1 MSLPGPEPIRDEPKQ
16 PDTCRLQEDAV
27 EEAAHQLDNI
37 LLLLDARLQ
46 ALWDCRHGQTLQD
59 MAADG
64 YQKHP
69 HSNEAETKALTISTM
84 LHQTRQAWERAK
96 LQIGQSWATAD
107 RN

>member
-1 MSLPGPEPIRDEPKQ
+1 M
-16 PDTCRLQEDAV
+16 
-27 EEAAHQLDNI
+27 EEAAHQLDSI

-64 YQKHP
+64 YSKHP
-69 HSNEAETKALTISTM
+69 HSNQAETKALTISTM

-96 LQIGQSWATAD
+96 QQIGGAAINETRPTD
-107 RN
+107 GE